1 MSISRLSILLI
12 LGYAQI
18 LYAAGDKVGT
28 FNGVLSFGGNA
39 FSGPKPIQDAYDI
52 GFNFQGGFG
61 YTFSP
66 NLTLYPILI
75 SVEQFAASESFVDD
89 FLVLSFTPFAM
100 FSLNNE
106 QNVNPHLIFGGGLY
120 RTEAD
125 NTDTNFG
132 LFYGVGSEFAL
143 GSTVSL
149 LSQVRFHYIIND
161 DSPRYA
167 DFNFGIIK
175 YIGTY

>member
-28 FNGVLSFGGNA
+28 FNGILSFGGNA

-52 GFNFQGGFG
+52 GYNFQGGLG

-66 NLTLYPILI
+66 NLTLYPILV
-75 SVEQFAASESFVDD
+75 SVEQFAASESSVDD
-89 FLVLSFTPFAM
+89 FSVLSFTPFTM
-100 FSLNNE
+100 FSLDNE

-120 RTEAD
+120 RTDAGD
-125 NTDTNFG
+125 TDMNFG
-132 LFYGVGSEFAL
+132 MFYGVGSEFAL

-149 LSQVRFHYIIND
+149 LSQFCFHYIYND
-161 DSPRYA
+161 NSTRYA